1 MHFTDYFRCT
11 SDAPIWM
18 RYVSLYS
25 NNAAMRDA
33 LRRQIATAAAALPS
47 ASSQVVQRVLAH
59 LPLAPQVCIRR
70 ARRLHEGLRVD
81 VRSYGFIMQA

>member
-11 SDAPIWM
+11 SGDAPLWT

-25 NNAAMRDA
+25 NNAAMRES
-33 LRRQIATAAAALPS
+33 LRQQITTAAAALPG

-59 LPLAPQVCIRR
+59 LPLAPQVGN
-70 ARRLHEGLRVD
+70 ARVPRLHDCLLV
-81 VRSYGFIMQA
+81 V